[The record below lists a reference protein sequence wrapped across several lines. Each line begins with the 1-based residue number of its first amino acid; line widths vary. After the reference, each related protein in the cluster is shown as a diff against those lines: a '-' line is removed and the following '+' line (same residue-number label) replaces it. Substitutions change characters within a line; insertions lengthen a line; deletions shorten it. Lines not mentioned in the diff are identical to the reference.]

1 MIITYH
7 REKLLNAII
16 YMANNTMFCGK
27 TKLLKL
33 LYFLDF
39 KHFKQTAKSVTGLD
53 YYAWEKGPVPKKL
66 FEELSGNMKP
76 DMRESI
82 QNIIISESFQ
92 KITAKKKFDDQYFSK
107 REMRLLGEIAYIFKD
122 AKANDMVESTHLFN
136 EPWEKTKNEKGLFSP
151 IDYMLAVDSD
161 IYSLSYNEAK
171 ERMTERQEM
180 FDIFGAK

>member
-76 DMRESI
+76 D
-82 QNIIISESFQ
+82 NFHPDNSEV
-92 KITAKKKFDDQYFSK
+92 D
-107 REMRLLGEIAYIFKD
+107 
-122 AKANDMVESTHLFN
+122 KARAVLDGYQAL
-136 EPWEKTKNEKGLFSP
+136 KTRALRIVGK
-151 IDYMLAVDSD
+151 
-161 IYSLSYNEAK
+161 
-171 ERMTERQEM
+171 
-180 FDIFGAK
+180 